1 MPCKPSDGRWTVFTV
16 RTPAIGF
23 DLEARLKAMT
33 PLAARAADRIIP
45 VMLMGGMGS
54 FQWGIV
60 GGRPLTARRGERV
73 HIVMQNHGMMAHPVH
88 LHGHCFPV
96 IGINSWP
103 VSGAVRDTVHVPPM
117 TSGRL
122 RSTIPASGRFTPT
135 TEPPDARGRHEPTE
149 RLEEE
154 YRS

>member
-1 MPCKPSDGRWTVFTV
+1 MAG
-16 RTPAIGF
+16 
-23 DLEARLKAMT
+23 
-33 PLAARAADRIIP
+33 RAADRTIP

-60 GGRPLTARRGERV
+60 GGRRGERV

-96 IGINSWP
+96 IGINSMP

-117 TSGRL
+117 T
-122 RSTIPASGRFTPT
+122 IAF
-135 TEPPDARGRHEPTE
+135 DADHPGKWAFHCYDRIA
-149 RLEEE
+149 
-154 YRS
+154 